1 MTDRIGDK
9 PAPGRLRLIQA
20 FLNSTNKKVG
30 REDFS
35 SPAALKEW
43 LVEEQLIPAKA
54 SVAESDVRQA
64 TAVRDAIIR
73 LIETRNEDNIDAD
86 AVEIL
91 NRSTRSAQMC
101 ISFGSA
107 GRVQLEPLA
116 PAVDGALGKL
126 IAIVVD
132 SMGDGTWENLK
143 VCRGH
148 DCAWAFYDR
157 SKNHSGTWCDISDCG
172 NVAKAR
178 SYRARH
184 AHHNKRFPLDSRFTL

>member
-1 MTDRIGDK
+1 MRDRIGDK
-9 PAPGRLRLIQA
+9 PAPGRLRLVQA
-20 FLNSTNKKVG
+20 FLNSTNTKSG

-43 LVEEQLIPAKA
+43 LVEERLVPAKA
-54 SVAESDVRQA
+54 AVAESDVRQA
-64 TAVRDAIIR
+64 TAVRDALIR
-73 LIETRNEDNIDAD
+73 LIETRAEGEIDPN
-86 AVEIL
+86 AVDVL

-101 ISFGSA
+101 VSFGPE

-116 PAVDGALGKL
+116 PAVDGALGKI

-132 SMGDGTWENLK
+132 AMADGTWANLK
-143 VCRGH
+143 ICRGD
-148 DCAWAFYDR
+148 DCSWAFYDR
-157 SKNHSGTWCDISDCG
+157 SKNHSGTWCDINDCG

-184 AHHNKRFPLDSRFTL
+184 AHHN